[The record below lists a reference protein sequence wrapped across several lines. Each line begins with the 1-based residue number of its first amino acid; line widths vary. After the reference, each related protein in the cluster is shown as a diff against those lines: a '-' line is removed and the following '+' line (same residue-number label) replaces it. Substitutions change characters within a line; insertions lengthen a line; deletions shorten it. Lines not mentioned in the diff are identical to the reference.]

1 MSALDDLSRFD
12 AFLKKAEERKAPR
25 PTYKEAMKDFE
36 AYKAQETAPVD
47 EDGEKTKK
55 PKQPDKDF
63 L

>member
-25 PTYKEAMKDFE
+25 PTYKEAMKDFD
-36 AYKAQETAPVD
+36 AYKAQETAPVV
-47 EDGEKTKK
+47 EESKKTK
-55 PKQPDKDF
+55 PKQPEKDF